1 MRRIA
6 VILYNLGGPD
16 KLEAVQPF
24 LFNLF
29 NDPLILRQAAPIRW
43 VLAKIISSR
52 RTPVA
57 KEIYSKIGGGSPI
70 LTETEKQA
78 KALSLV
84 LGQEG
89 SYRVFIA
96 MRYWHPFAEECLKE
110 VIDYNPEQVILV
122 PLYPQFSTT
131 TTESFLRVW
140 RGVVEK
146 KGFDVSTTS
155 ICCYPRQEEFIKTIS
170 GLLQTSLQNAGGPP
184 NKLKILFSAHGLPKK
199 FVVDGDPYESHVN
212 ATVNAILQDLDMP
225 DLDHTVCYQ
234 SRVGPIEWLRP
245 YTDEVVI
252 KAARKGQ
259 TIIVVPVAF
268 VSEHSETL
276 VELDIEYRDL
286 AMKHGAAGYVRT
298 PTVGANTLF
307 IAGIAQMV
315 REAVQARGAFCS
327 GGLMCDIGCP
337 ACPINQAIT

>member
-1 MRRIA
+1 MKRIA
-6 VILYNLGGPD
+6 VVLYNLGGPD
-16 KLEAVQPF
+16 NPEAVKPF

-29 NDPLILRQAAPIRW
+29 NDPLILRQTAGIRW
-43 VLAKIISSR
+43 LLAKIISNR

-57 KEIYSKIGGGSPI
+57 KEIYSKIGGRSPI

-78 KALSLV
+78 KALNLV

-140 RGVVEK
+140 KCVTEK
-146 KGFDVSTTS
+146 KGFDVGTTA
-155 ICCYPRQEEFIKTIS
+155 ICCYPRQEGFIKTIS
-170 GLLQTSLQNAGGPP
+170 GLLQASLQKTSSAP
-184 NKLKILFSAHGLPKK
+184 NNRKILFSAHGIPKK

-212 ATVNAILQDLDMP
+212 LTVDAILQDLDMP
-225 DLDHTVCYQ
+225 DLDYTVCYQ
-234 SRVGPIEWLRP
+234 SRVGPVEWLRP
-245 YTDEVVI
+245 YTDEVII

-286 AMKHGAAGYVRT
+286 AIRHGAAGYVRI
-298 PTVGANTLF
+298 PTVGVNTLF

-315 REAVQARGAFCS
+315 IEAVRARGVFCS
-327 GGLMCDIGCP
+327 GGLICAKDCP
-337 ACPINQAIT
+337 TCPINQAAT